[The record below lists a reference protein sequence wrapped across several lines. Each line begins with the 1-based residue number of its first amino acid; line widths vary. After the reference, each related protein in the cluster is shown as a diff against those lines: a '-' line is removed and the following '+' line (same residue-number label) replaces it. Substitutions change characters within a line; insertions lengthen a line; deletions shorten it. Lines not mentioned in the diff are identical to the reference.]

1 MLWVFFTFVFII
13 LGSYVYSLDSLDKT
27 KKQGFLTVIVVTSIV
42 LLIIAFVT
50 VR

>member
-27 KKQGFLTVIVVTSIV
+27 KKQGFLTVILVISIV
-42 LLIIAFVT
+42 LLIIVFVT